1 MTEALRPLIEAARQ
15 GDREALND
23 LAACVDRFQ
32 RIFSGSVSRQLRKSQ
47 GSTIDFVL
55 EGVAEALADL
65 DKFDYQSDEQF
76 YGWISKTIRSR
87 MVDAWRH
94 ESRKKRDGRPVAIG
108 ASDLHPAADDPT
120 ASRVVSDRELKGEVG
135 RIVLQMQVEHPREME
150 VVVLKVFEGM
160 SWSGIRDELGLTSDR
175 VGRTLFAKGIDRLR
189 PRLRESLGKE
199 GLDAV
204 LGQ

>member
-1 MTEALRPLIEAARQ
+1 MADALRPLIEAAKK
-15 GDREALND
+15 GDRDALND
-23 LAACVDRFQ
+23 LAGCVDRFQ
-32 RIFSGSVSRQLRKSQ
+32 RIFSGSISRHLRRSQ

-65 DKFDYQSDEQF
+65 DKFEYLSDEQF

-94 ESRKKRDGRPVAIG
+94 EGRQKRAGRPVAIG
-108 ASDLHPAADDPT
+108 ESDLHPPSDDPT
-120 ASRVVSDRELKGEVG
+120 SSRVVSDRELKLEVG

-150 VVVLKVFEGM
+150 VVVLKVFEGL
-160 SWSGIRDELGLTSDR
+160 SWAGIRDELGLTSDR

-189 PRLRESLGKE
+189 PLLRESLGQDA
-199 GLDAV
+199 LNAV
-204 LGQ
+204 LGG